1 MNIGLYIDSLGD
13 EKAIKLFIDTIE
25 QGFLSNKLDDA
36 SIFYDSVS
44 FTPFNFPCGL
54 FNSTE
59 LWNFSGK
66 LLVFSLESL
75 RNAVKI
81 VNNIEIYYVFGFEE
95 SINILAMLDLVSSNE
110 ISVITK
116 NNLGMLNFYRISG
129 KKVNGSLEDKSLM
142 SLLI

>member
-13 EKAIKLFIDTIE
+13 EKAIKIFIDTIE

-44 FTPFNFPCGL
+44 FTPFNFPCGV

-75 RNAVKI
+75 RNAINI

-95 SINILAMLDLVSSNE
+95 SINILAMLDLISSNE

-116 NNLGMLNFYRISG
+116 DNFGMLNFYRISG

>member
-13 EKAIKLFIDTIE
+13 EKAIKIFIDTIE

-95 SINILAMLDLVSSNE
+95 SINILAMLDLIWSNE

>member
-13 EKAIKLFIDTIE
+13 EKAIKIFIDTIE

>member
-13 EKAIKLFIDTIE
+13 EKAIKIFIDTIE

-44 FTPFNFPCGL
+44 FTPFNFPCGV

-75 RNAVKI
+75 RNAINI

-95 SINILAMLDLVSSNE
+95 SINILAMLDLISSNE

-116 NNLGMLNFYRISG
+116 NNFGILNFYRISG
-129 KKVNGSLEDKSLM
+129 KKVKGSLEDKSLM

>member
-25 QGFLSNKLDDA
+25 QGFLSNQLDDA

-75 RNAVKI
+75 LNAVKI

-95 SINILAMLDLVSSNE
+95 SINILAMLDLISSND
-110 ISVITK
+110 ISIITK
-116 NNLGMLNFYRISG
+116 DNLGMLNFYRISG